1 MIRISLEGFC
11 GRNPQAQMEMHLLPQ
26 TAAQWIRTISDP
38 GRRREAVT
46 AALSNVGP
54 EDLNRVRI
62 LVGAME
68 D

>member
-1 MIRISLEGFC
+1 MITSLVFYYAE
-11 GRNPQAQMEMHLLPQ
+11 RDPQ
-26 TAAQWIRTISDP
+26 TSAQWIRTISDL

-62 LVGAME
+62 LLGAME
-68 D
+68 Q